1 MVLLLAS
8 SAAAW
13 GEPSPTLTPT
23 PSIGRAPLRERLR
36 QPLGSPRKMGGAAK
50 DTPMLHFKENVDVV
64 VPSLDFKRLRAEW
77 TRHWNLS
84 GREGAATGPP
94 THAEL
99 QQHSRYLSRIEGV
112 PLPQGLPLMD
122 LALAA
127 GKALAKR
134 ATRKAMP
141 PAGPPPTPT
150 PRRPPLEVVVV
161 VIDNDD
167 ALAFR
172 SVPTPSPDA
181 TGTADEQPLRERS
194 RDE

>member
-8 SAAAW
+8 SGSVL
-13 GEPSPTLTPT
+13 GEPTPTATPT

-36 QPLGSPRKMGGAAK
+36 QPLGSPRKMGGTAT
-50 DTPMLHFKENVDVV
+50 DTPMLRFKENVDVV
-64 VPSLDFKRLRAEW
+64 VPSLDFNRLRAEW

-94 THAEL
+94 TNAEL
-99 QQHSRYLSRIEGV
+99 REHWRYLTTLSGLPI
-112 PLPQGLPLMD
+112 PQGLPLMD

-150 PRRPPLEVVVV
+150 PRRPPLEVIVV
-161 VIDNDD
+161 DD
-167 ALAFR
+167 DTLAPG
-172 SVPTPSPDA
+172 SAPTSSPEA
-181 TGTADEQPLRERS
+181 TGTPDEQPLRERS